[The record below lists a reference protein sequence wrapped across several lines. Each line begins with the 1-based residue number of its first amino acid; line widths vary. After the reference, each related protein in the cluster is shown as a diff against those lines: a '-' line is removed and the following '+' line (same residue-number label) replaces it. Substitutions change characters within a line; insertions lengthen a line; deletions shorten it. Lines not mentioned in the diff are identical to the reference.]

1 MRPRTMTNEDTINDN
16 DPISKEEGAIINAA
30 FKLHEIVIRHRI
42 YRRGRGRS
50 QFTSAALEQARSAL
64 ANLQPSV
71 PGTNPIKVAAIL
83 AKNQNVASASVKLAI
98 EEAGAVKRAMWD
110 NIRATELDA
119 TAVKNLTEDAPIFK
133 MFARAKRLD
142 QTVSELRHDY
152 IAPRIAHLASALASK
167 VAREV
172 EAATTEAEAA

>member
-1 MRPRTMTNEDTINDN
+1 MTNEDTINDN

-83 AKNQNVASASVKLAI
+83 AKNQNVASASVKLAV

-119 TAVKNLTEDAPIFK
+119 TAAAKDLTEDAPIFK
-133 MFARAKRLD
+133 MFMRAKRLD
-142 QTVSELRHDY
+142 QTISELRHDY

-167 VAREV
+167 VAREL